1 MLLGSR
7 QLQLLARAGRAP
19 DICPVRRS
27 PLAGRSTAVR
37 RCFPLAQAS
46 KLFGPATRQGD
57 SFLQPAHFTSRG
69 QQAATNWSWPLL
81 PVIFYTFP
89 ASAEGINYAPGQGA
103 DVVKNIAGIGYAGLL
118 AFWLFKV
125 IGRRVKRG
133 TTEVLNN
140 FLHEHFHSAFVI
152 AAVLY

>member
-19 DICPVRRS
+19 DICLIHTS
-27 PLAGRSTAVR
+27 PLAGRSTAVP

-46 KLFGPATRQGD
+46 KLVGPATRQEDGV
-57 SFLQPAHFTSRG
+57 LQPAHFTRG
-69 QQAATNWSWPLL
+69 QHAATSWSWPLL

-103 DVVKNIAGIGYAGLL
+103 EVVKNIAGIGYAGLL

-133 TTEVLNN
+133 TTEVLNK
-140 FLHEHFHSAFVI
+140 F
-152 AAVLY
+152 

>member
-37 RCFPLAQAS
+37 RCFPLAQTS
-46 KLFGPATRQGD
+46 KLVGPATRQED

-133 TTEVLNN
+133 TTEVLNV
-140 FLHEHFHSAFVI
+140 LAHEHLYAACVY
-152 AAVLY
+152 AAVLC

>member
-19 DICPVRRS
+19 DICPVHRS
-27 PLAGRSTAVR
+27 PLAGRSTAVPR
-37 RCFPLAQAS
+37 RLHLAQAS
-46 KLFGPATRQGD
+46 KLVGPATRQED
-57 SFLQPAHFTSRG
+57 TFLQPAHLTSRE
-69 QQAATNWSWPLL
+69 QHAATHCSWPLL

-125 IGRRVKRG
+125 IRRRVKRG
-133 TTEVLNN
+133 TTEVLNY
-140 FLHEHFHSAFVI
+140 LTHEQFYAAFGF

>member
-19 DICPVRRS
+19 DIRPVHRS
-27 PLAGRSTAVR
+27 PLAGRSIAIL
-37 RCFPLAQAS
+37 RCLHLAQAS
-46 KLFGPATRQGD
+46 KLVSPATGQED
-57 SFLQPAHFTSRG
+57 NFLQLVHLTSRG
-69 QQAATNWSWPLL
+69 QHAATHWSWPLL
-81 PVIFYTFP
+81 PIIFYTFP

-133 TTEVLNN
+133 TTEVLNDVP
-140 FLHEHFHSAFVI
+140 HEHFCAAFVL
-152 AAVLY
+152 AAVL